1 MISKQVKDDE
11 LIQTTLVMRGDQIR
25 AIEKLINAQRSKK
38 TGKKF
43 GRTARAVIDAGLQ
56 VITPEMIAAQMMEME
71 TA

>member
-1 MISKQVKDDE
+1 MISENVKDTE

-43 GRTARAVIDAGLQ
+43 GRTARAIIDAGLRI
-56 VITPEMIAAQMMEME
+56 VTPEMIAAQSGES
-71 TA
+71 A

>member
-1 MISKQVKDDE
+1 MISKEVKNDE

-43 GRTARAVIDAGLQ
+43 GRTARAIIDAGLR
-56 VITPEMIAAQMMEME
+56 VVTPEMIEAQVGE